1 MSSLIYI
8 VEKATDSQSHYLELG
23 DANSVTAKFG
33 SVYSLIDSQTGKY
46 PENVVLQQ
54 DEDHLLIVRD
64 GEVLLVIEEYFDEA
78 REASFDDSGII
89 LSDIALAGM
98 ESDVLVEEPI
108 WSAETATTITLN
120 AENSNQT
127 TDLANSTQPKIDM
140 SVPSSMRPQEGAPLQ
155 NGSTGSEAQEHNEDP
170 SSGSQSAAGEMGWG
184 WYAAALGLG
193 AVGMASGSSSG
204 GSSSSSGGGSA
215 STSSTTI
222 SSAAGIFF
230 STVQIDLY
238 DASGNLIS
246 SAEHDYSTGDYV
258 YTGTYSGPMLVEII
272 DINGTSTDYTDETTG
287 EAKSLGTSLR
297 AMTTTDGASDKAI
310 SVTPLTELA
319 TQLAGVTSDNRAV
332 TTDNV
337 AMNGKVATLFGL
349 DNILDKPAVVT
360 EDTSSADAA
369 ALKYGQALAILSGAD
384 SDAGNASAA
393 ETIATIA
400 SSLKEANSDAS
411 ADLKLTSEVAD
422 ILTKGLE
429 TFNDGPTGRDNAI
442 TSSFTFSSV
451 PVLVNADGDVIKVI
465 NAEVVASTIEVKI
478 KGLSAD
484 TVVTLTVGENTT
496 TYTVTSDDIESG
508 YAYVPITASWFQADG
523 DGNYD
528 VVVTVNSVES
538 STTIK
543 VDTIAP
549 DAPTFALHQDTG
561 DSDSDG
567 ITSDTTVDVTLA
579 DGVTNWQYSLDGGST
594 WITRTSG
601 SSFELKGSTTYNVGD
616 IQVKQ
621 IDKAGN
627 ESDVTSNTSA
637 IETLET
643 LAPDLSTEDTGTSNS
658 DGITNSST
666 VSVTFDDG
674 VDLAS
679 WQYSLDGG
687 STWKDGTG
695 TTFELAANKTYQA
708 DTIQVKQI
716 DTQGNEEIATLSS
729 KVVTDN
735 TVSAPV
741 TFLAEDSG
749 QSKTDGITSDTTYRV
764 KLANDVASWEYSVD
778 SGANWVA
785 GSGTSFELNENQ
797 TYAVGSI
804 QVRQTDVAGNVSE
817 IKSNTTAITTDLIA
831 PDAPSALLRNDTG
844 ASDEDGITNNTAVD
858 VALADDAVSWQYSL
872 DGGETWSASQAA
884 SVTSFAL
891 ADNTAY
897 QAGDLQIRQ
906 YDAAGNVSVVDSND
920 QIITLDSVV
929 SAPTLSFSL
938 TSNDLTSTTVTVTLA
953 DDVASWEYSLDGGET
968 WNEGSGERFSL
979 APLTAYDAN
988 AIQVRQTDIAGNI
1001 SDVVANESLETDV
1014 AIDPPSFELASDTG
1028 IAADDSITSSA
1039 TMNVTLLGGDEGAVS
1054 WNYSLDGGI
1063 TWSDDQDISTTTF
1076 DLADNTTYD
1085 VGQILVTQTDAEG
1098 NVSAFASNDNTVIV
1112 DSLVGA
1118 PEFSLNTD
1126 TGSSDTDG
1134 ITNDLTVN
1142 VDLAD
1147 DVATWQY
1154 SLDSG
1159 STWLDGSGT
1168 SFELAANVSYAA
1180 GAIQVKQIDLAGNE
1194 STATLNDS
1202 NIITD
1207 TIPLDA
1213 PTFSLNSDSGSSD
1226 TDNIT
1231 NDSVVNV
1238 VLSEDAATWQYST
1251 DAGITWQTGTG
1262 TSFDLAANTTYLAG
1276 DIQIQ
1281 QTDAAGNTSA
1291 SASNDATIEID
1302 TTAQTPTLS
1311 LNVDS
1316 GIDDSDGITN
1326 VMLVDFGSNG
1336 ESTIQSWEY
1345 SLDNGA
1351 NWTEGSGSSFILADN
1366 TSYAVGSI
1374 QVRQTDLAGNLS
1386 AVGSNSTTIVTDTI
1400 ALDAPSF
1407 ALHADTGESNSDFIT
1422 SDTTID
1428 VTLDAEAASWEYSLD
1443 SGATWTEG
1451 SGTSFEMGGLQTY
1464 EIGQIQVRQ
1473 IDIAGNI
1480 SAAASNEVPFVSD
1493 SLPAPTVQLAEDTGL
1508 SDSDNITNDLTV
1520 NVTLD
1525 VNAASWVY
1533 SLDSGS
1539 TWVDGE
1545 GSSFEL
1551 EADTTYAVGSIQV
1564 KQFDAD
1570 ENESAIFSNESNVI
1584 TDTQSQAPEDIVI
1597 TASNSVSTVISE
1609 GNEELFD
1616 VERYSVGNNGDFVV
1630 SWIKQDKDAGEV
1642 LLMSQFYNADG
1653 SEKSLPFVLPV
1664 DATEGY
1670 YNIEKIV
1677 PVGNSGAIV
1686 ITWVGDS
1693 KDDKFGDYENISN
1706 LFFQLFDA
1714 DGRPVGEIKQST
1726 ATKEWIDGSDIIA
1739 LKDSDQFM
1747 LSWTEDSSDGTT
1759 AYLQIFDSITGE
1771 EGILLTYDNS
1781 VVASVLPTG
1790 NNDEFL
1796 VLWNEVVSFEDSSA
1810 IVKVQ
1815 TYSSDG
1821 TPVGTTIVL
1830 NPEAGEYSDGMYLLG
1845 EGGAFIAL
1853 MINEQDM
1860 TMSLQLVN
1868 DDGSLGARVSLSE
1881 FSDRVDIEVGIAK
1894 LNSDND
1900 FAVTWIG
1907 VNEGDEPV
1915 IYTQSFIADGT
1926 AQNDPLALPFEF
1938 DADKDYDLFIESVS
1952 TQTDEGYFVTA
1963 DYFEEITNSEGTN
1976 NLEESTDGVNEGG
1989 KEGNIFVASGVYFVD
2004 GNSVTEIARNEEND
2018 NLAYFNIRVLNAAN
2032 DVLIFKDGQDK
2043 GTWETDSWVQI
2054 YNPDGTAKTE
2064 KIEFTGNINDVVWTQ
2079 LNGDGDFFISW
2090 VEYNNYYDDD
2100 SASWVNEVTH
2110 HLQMFN
2116 ADGESITPI
2125 EMEQGDDLPVSVA
2138 EAGVAYLVSLSDS
2151 ASIETLADILA
2162 LEEGSWSSVEV
2173 GADTDHVLSTEGLPA
2188 GQYVVYATDVAGNIT
2203 LNTTVVT
2210 ISAELLAE
2218 PDVELN
2224 EDTGTYDYDE
2234 ITNDTQVN
2242 VTLTDGA
2249 VRWEYSL
2256 DHGATW
2262 TDGVGTSFNLT
2273 DNTTFGYYDI
2283 QIRQYDADG
2292 NVSEIATNSDGYVVA
2307 DNTISDP
2314 QIEIIGNSVLVTLD
2328 DDYNEWYYSLVGGGE
2343 DENNWIQ
2350 GTGDSFSLEP
2360 NTTYNAGDIVVY
2372 VEDIASNEAEF
2383 VYQQQVVT
2391 GDAYEAPS
2399 FALFEDSGVSDSDGV
2414 TSEGSL
2420 NVQLSDDAVSYEYSL
2435 DAGATWQHG
2444 VGAYILLDEGETFP
2458 ASNFVGYQ
2466 YDAEDNETELL
2477 TSYSEEHLDED
2488 IDFAIGFLLSEGT
2501 VSWRYSKDGGETFTE
2516 VAWADADGHFI
2527 DLDYGEEYAIDDIQ
2541 VRQIRSTGEVSAIAT
2556 NDQVIITDE
2565 DSPYDAVYA
2574 NSDSPYDD
2582 TIDVS
2587 GFQKL
2592 DGGLGDTAVASM
2604 DYQKTIQ
2611 LGDTGTY
2618 VSMWYLNTESEE
2630 VNSQLVVQM
2639 LGANGE
2645 PTSDYMRIE
2654 HESITEYLDLMAAIP
2669 LADTGSFVV
2678 TWEQYDE
2685 ETDTSDYYYQIIDEN
2700 GAVGG
2705 LQSLENYLGYYGQFT
2720 DSFIIPVGN
2729 DGNFVVTDNY
2739 YDESQSL
2746 RMLTATLMNADGE
2759 IIAEIT
2765 TSGDPDDP
2773 EDDSQ
2778 VHIRAVGEDGNFVVV
2793 SKYAAQLYSS
2803 LGVAIGD
2810 AMPLNSAVSGAHFEA
2825 LEVIGDTGSYIITS
2839 FKYTYEGEDRY
2850 PVISAQIFNAQG
2862 EYQGDSIVLG
2872 EGELNTKIHHTRS
2885 DIGLIGDDK
2894 MVVSWTTRDSDG
2906 GAGARITYFQTIN
2919 ADGTLSGEAI
2929 TPFASIGESEEISV
2943 RIANIFPVGEQGNY
2957 VLLGRVDYVDSG
2969 DREYYAKFVN
2979 GNGEVTDLEDA
2990 DLLADNNPRF
3000 TVESVGDEGAFVVA
3014 WNQTNLSGYG
3024 VSVQLYNVD
3033 GEPIGDTVLLEA
3045 DPYGSYDRT
3054 PSIIELSGGE
3064 YIVTWIGDTYE
3075 DSEAVTDVYSQKFNA
3090 DGTLA
3095 NQSIV
3100 YSDGDI
3106 PVESNEDGFAYLV
3119 NSSLFASDF
3128 LSDVDQWYD
3137 GLFDTILNADTSYWN
3152 STEVTAG
3159 VETSVSTDGLE
3170 GGTYYMI
3177 VTDLAG
3183 NVSVNNVGIVVAET
3197 VVFDL
3202 TTGDST
3208 DVDDQSFSANITYD
3222 IYINVGDGSSLTLN
3236 DGEQWTFANNLGDD
3250 DRITLVS
3257 DTTITSFSADTF
3269 DSITW
3274 STDSDDVVLN
3284 SEGEFSIAAESVD
3297 LWENTWASNPDAGL
3311 ILSQVIATETPEV

>member
-64 GEVLLVIEEYFDEA
+64 GEILLVIEEYFDEA

-170 SSGSQSAAGEMGWG
+170 SSGSQGAAGEMGWG

-258 YTGTYSGPMLVEII
+258 YTGSYSGPMLVEII

-400 SSLKEANSDAS
+400 SSLKEANSDTS

-451 PVLVNADGDVIKVI
+451 PVLVNTDGDVIKAI

-496 TYTVTSDDIESG
+496 TYTVKSDDIESG

-528 VVVTVNSVES
+528 VVVTVNNVES

-549 DAPTFALHQDTG
+549 EAPTFALHQDTG
-561 DSDSDG
+561 DSDNDG

-601 SSFELKGSTTYNVGD
+601 SSFELKGTTTYNVGD

-643 LAPDLSTEDTGTSNS
+643 LAPDLSIEDTGTSNS

-749 QSKTDGITSDTTYRV
+749 QNKTDGITSDTTYRV
-764 KLANDVASWEYSVD
+764 KLANDMASWEYSVD
-778 SGANWVA
+778 SGANWVT

-804 QVRQTDVAGNVSE
+804 QVRQTDVAGNVSG

-831 PDAPSALLRNDTG
+831 PDAPSASLRNDTG
-844 ASDEDGITNNTAVD
+844 ASDEDGITNNTTVD

-988 AIQVRQTDIAGNI
+988 AIQVRQTDIAGNV
-1001 SDVVANESLETDV
+1001 SDIVANESLETDV

-1213 PTFSLNSDSGSSD
+1213 PTFSLNSDTGSSD

-1276 DIQIQ
+1276 DIQVQ
-1281 QTDAAGNTSA
+1281 QIDVAGNTSA

-1326 VMLVDFGSNG
+1326 VMQVDFGSNG

-1386 AVGSNSTTIVTDTI
+1386 AVGSNSTAIVTDTI
-1400 ALDAPSF
+1400 PLAAPSF
-1407 ALHADTGESNSDFIT
+1407 TLHEDTGDSDSDFIT

-1451 SGTSFEMGGLQTY
+1451 SGTSFEMGALQTY

-1473 IDIAGNI
+1473 LDIAGNI

-1525 VNAASWVY
+1525 LNAASWVY
-1533 SLDSGS
+1533 SLDSGA

-1570 ENESAIFSNESNVI
+1570 ENESAIYSNESEIVADN
-1584 TDTQSQAPEDIVI
+1584 SSMQAMEVG
-1597 TASNSVSTVISE
+1597 TASVIQIEVDDGSYIGDRQTISLENGKFVTVWIQFAETSM
-1609 GNEELFD
+1609 
-1616 VERYSVGNNGDFVV
+1616 VGV
-1630 SWIKQDKDAGEV
+1630 QY
-1642 LLMSQFYNADG
+1642 YNADG
-1653 SEKSLPFVLPV
+1653 SESGLPYFIP
-1664 DATEGY
+1664 TGQSYQEY
-1670 YNIEKIV
+1670 YLQDVFSVSSDSGLIV
-1677 PVGNSGAIV
+1677 AWTGETYDKNTSEQSGL
-1686 ITWVGDS
+1686 
-1693 KDDKFGDYENISN
+1693 Y
-1706 LFFQLFDA
+1706 FQLFNA
-1714 DGRPVGEIKQST
+1714 DGAPVGEVHE
-1726 ATKEWIDGSDIIA
+1726 ATDDPDWSG
-1739 LKDSDQFM
+1739 DSWPYPLGDTGNYI
-1747 LSWTEDSSDGTT
+1747 LTWTENVGTGQEAYAQRYDSNGNPIGSV
-1759 AYLQIFDSITGE
+1759 ITIE
-1771 EGILLTYDNS
+1771 NS
-1781 VVASVLPTG
+1781 VVPTVLTVG
-1790 NNDEFL
+1790 GSGAFIL
-1796 VLWNEVVSFEDSSA
+1796 VWNEVLDLDNSLAVVKAQSYGADGLPNGNVITLTQTSDEMPGEYLERAKEIGWGDNAALAAILVDETNSTLNLQVVNVDTNVSTRIELGEFTDSDNLATRINFINEDHDFAVSWTGADENGDLAVFTQTFSQDGAALSEAKMLPITLDPDSDYKMKLYVDWLEADESYLVTTRAQTRDENGNKIQIFELVHVQGDTITSIISAEDNVVGVDVVTLNTNGDFAISGVTFESSDTA
-1810 IVKVQ
+1810 HHNDNYSWFQLFNLDGSAKTEQIIVSNN
-1815 TYSSDG
+1815 TYSPLRF
-1821 TPVGTTIVL
+1821 TV
-1830 NPEAGEYSDGMYLLG
+1830 
-1845 EGGAFIAL
+1845 
-1853 MINEQDM
+1853 
-1860 TMSLQLVN
+1860 VN
-1868 DDGSLGARVSLSE
+1868 DDGDFVITSSSSNGATNIHMYYADGSPVLE
-1881 FSDRVDIEVGIAK
+1881 TVYKAGDDV
-1894 LNSDND
+1894 
-1900 FAVTWIG
+1900 AVTAS
-1907 VNEGDEPV
+1907 E
-1915 IYTQSFIADGT
+1915 DG
-1926 AQNDPLALPFEF
+1926 
-1938 DADKDYDLFIESVS
+1938 I
-1952 TQTDEGYFVTA
+1952 
-1963 DYFEEITNSEGTN
+1963 
-1976 NLEESTDGVNEGG
+1976 
-1989 KEGNIFVASGVYFVD
+1989 
-2004 GNSVTEIARNEEND
+2004 
-2018 NLAYFNIRVLNAAN
+2018 
-2032 DVLIFKDGQDK
+2032 
-2043 GTWETDSWVQI
+2043 
-2054 YNPDGTAKTE
+2054 
-2064 KIEFTGNINDVVWTQ
+2064 
-2079 LNGDGDFFISW
+2079 
-2090 VEYNNYYDDD
+2090 
-2100 SASWVNEVTH
+2100 
-2110 HLQMFN
+2110 
-2116 ADGESITPI
+2116 
-2125 EMEQGDDLPVSVA
+2125 
-2138 EAGVAYLVSLSDS
+2138 AYLVS
-2151 ASIETLADILA
+2151 AEFSIETLDDILA
-2162 LEEGSWSSVEV
+2162 LDDGSWRSVTVYADSASSF
-2173 GADTDHVLSTEGLPA
+2173 ATEGLA
-2188 GQYVVYATDVAGNIT
+2188 NGEYFVYVTDVAGNIAQST
-2203 LNTTVVT
+2203 SIIEIQT
-2210 ISAELLAE
+2210 LLAE
-2218 PDVELN
+2218 PDVVLN
-2224 EDTGTYDYDE
+2224 NDTGKDDDDGVTS
-2234 ITNDTQVN
+2234 DTQVN
-2242 VTLTDGA
+2242 VTLTGGA

-2256 DHGATW
+2256 DHGVTW
-2262 TDGVGTSFNLT
+2262 LEGQGTSFNLT
-2273 DNTTFGYYDI
+2273 DNTEFKYNDL
-2283 QIRQYDADG
+2283 QIRQYDENG
-2292 NVSEIATNSDGYVVA
+2292 NVSEIAANSDGYIVTDSFVSA
-2307 DNTISDP
+2307 P
-2314 QIEIIGNSVLVTLD
+2314 QIEIVGTTAFVTLD
-2328 DDYNEWYYSLVGGGE
+2328 DDLGYWDYSLDGGE
-2343 DENNWIQ
+2343 TWTE
-2350 GTGDSFSLEP
+2350 GVGDSFSLEP
-2360 NTTYNAGDIVVY
+2360 NMTYQVGDIVVY
-2372 VEDIASNEAEF
+2372 QEDLAGNEAEF
-2383 VYQQQVVT
+2383 TYNQIVET
-2391 GDAYEAPS
+2391 PDAYEAPS
-2399 FALFEDSGVSDSDGV
+2399 FELFDDTGLSDSDGV
-2414 TSEGSL
+2414 TYESSL
-2420 NVQLSDDAVSYEYSL
+2420 NVFLSDDAVAYEYSL
-2435 DAGATWQHG
+2435 DGGETWQHG
-2444 VGAYILLDEGETFP
+2444 SGAYILLADGESFP
-2458 ASNFVGYQ
+2458 ASDFVGYE
-2466 YDAEDNETELL
+2466 YDADGNE
-2477 TSYSEEHLDED
+2477 SEMMLDYPEDED
-2488 IDFAIGFLLSEGT
+2488 VDFAIGFDVAEGT
-2501 VSWRYSKDGGETFTE
+2501 VSWRYSKDGGDTFTE
-2516 VAWADADGHFI
+2516 VQWNEVDGYFINLDSKDEYDAG
-2527 DLDYGEEYAIDDIQ
+2527 DIL
-2541 VRQIRSTGEVSAIAT
+2541 VRQINSSGEVSLAAT
-2556 NDQVIITDE
+2556 NEQAIIIDDNWPYDLIVAPSTSKLEGVEQSNVSYFQESYETVLLGNTGQSAVVWIESIYAESGTDYRMIAQRLDTTGDSVGDAQVIL
-2565 DSPYDAVYA
+2565 
-2574 NSDSPYDD
+2574 
-2582 TIDVS
+2582 S
-2587 GFQKL
+2587 G
-2592 DGGLGDTAVASM
+2592 
-2604 DYQKTIQ
+2604 
-2611 LGDTGTY
+2611 
-2618 VSMWYLNTESEE
+2618 N
-2630 VNSQLVVQM
+2630 
-2639 LGANGE
+2639 ANGS
-2645 PTSDYMRIE
+2645 PNIE
-2654 HESITEYLDLMAAIP
+2654 DVLSLGNS
-2669 LADTGSFVV
+2669 GSFIVFLRG
-2678 TWEQYDE
+2678 QDE
-2685 ETDTSDYYYQIIDEN
+2685 SFNSVGYYQIVDEN
-2700 GAVGG
+2700 GAVGDI
-2705 LQSLENYLGYYGQFT
+2705 QSLAGDYFNASISAIG
-2720 DSFIIPVGN
+2720 DN
-2729 DGNFVVTDNY
+2729 GNFVVITAGYANEAYFTNAQLMDVNGELITQLENREEFNSLNVKSLGTDGSFVL
-2739 YDESQSL
+2739 YDDNSVSL
-2746 RMLTATLMNADGE
+2746 YSSEGTLINSTTVTPDSYSMSRIVEDVVELDTNGSYLVLTQGNTTTDTSSYSYISVYAFNADGSSQGSTIDVAQSAIQSSFSNVNIGLLGNGGYVVTWSENNQNNSESVTYLQAFNSDGSTNGAQINPLLTSE
-2759 IIAEIT
+2759 I
-2765 TSGDPDDP
+2765 GR
-2773 EDDSQ
+2773 
-2778 VHIRAVGEDGNFVVV
+2778 VYG
-2793 SKYAAQLYSS
+2793 SS
-2803 LGVAIGD
+2803 LQLTGLGSD
-2810 AMPLNSAVSGAHFEA
+2810 
-2825 LEVIGDTGSYIITS
+2825 GSYLLSGQYNVYNSETN
-2839 FKYTYEGEDRY
+2839 YYENEIYFVDY
-2850 PVISAQIFNAQG
+2850 IS
-2862 EYQGDSIVLG
+2862 
-2872 EGELNTKIHHTRS
+2872 
-2885 DIGLIGDDK
+2885 
-2894 MVVSWTTRDSDG
+2894 
-2906 GAGARITYFQTIN
+2906 
-2919 ADGTLSGEAI
+2919 ADGTVSRVR
-2929 TPFASIGESEEISV
+2929 ESESY
-2943 RIANIFPVGEQGNY
+2943 NQ
-2957 VLLGRVDYVDSG
+2957 
-2969 DREYYAKFVN
+2969 YALS
-2979 GNGEVTDLEDA
+2979 T
-2990 DLLADNNPRF
+2990 
-3000 TVESVGDEGAFVVA
+3000 VGDDGAFVIA
-3014 WNQTNLSGYG
+3014 WNRTDLVGYG
-3024 VSVQLYNVD
+3024 VSVQLYNAD
-3033 GEPIGDTVLLEA
+3033 GTANGETLLLEVNE
-3045 DPYGSYDRT
+3045 YSFDRS
-3054 PSIIELSGGE
+3054 PSIIDLGNGE
-3064 YIVTWIGDTYE
+3064 FAVSWMGDTYNQNGT
-3075 DSEAVTDVYSQKFNA
+3075 STNVYIQKFNA
-3090 DGTLA
+3090 DGT
-3095 NQSIV
+3095 IV
-3100 YSDGDI
+3100 DNTIVDTNGEVS
-3106 PVESNEDGFAYLV
+3106 VTSNEDGVAYLV
-3119 NSSLFASDF
+3119 NSSLFADDF
-3128 LSDVDQWYD
+3128 LSDDWQWND
-3137 GLFDTILNADTSYWN
+3137 GLFETTLNADDANWN
-3152 STEVTAG
+3152 SVEVTAG
-3159 VETSVSTDGLE
+3159 EEAKVSADGLE
-3170 GGTYYMI
+3170 PGTYYVL

-3183 NVSVNNVGIVVAET
+3183 NVNVSDVGIT
-3197 VVFDL
+3197 VNEAPKEIVFDL
-3202 TTGDST
+3202 TTGEST
-3208 DVDDQSFSANITYD
+3208 DLDGQVFSADETYD
-3222 IYINVGDGSSLTLN
+3222 IYINVGDGSNLMLN
-3236 DGEQWTFANNLGDD
+3236 MGEQWSGAENLGDD
-3250 DRITLVS
+3250 DTIILVS
-3257 DTTITSFSADTF
+3257 DAIVASFSASTD
-3269 DSITW
+3269 ITW
-3274 STDSDDVVLN
+3274 ELADSDAVLTA
-3284 SEGEFSIAAESVD
+3284 EGEFTIAETVD
-3297 LWENTWASNPDAGL
+3297 LWQGAWASNPDAGL
-3311 ILSQVIATETPEV
+3311 PMYQVIATETPEV

>member
-1 MSSLIYI
+1 MMSSLIYI
-8 VEKATDSQSHYLELG
+8 VEKTTNSQSHCLELG
-23 DANSVTAKFG
+23 NANSVTAKFG

-78 REASFDDSGII
+78 REVSFDDTGII

-108 WSAETATTITLN
+108 WSAETGTTITLN
-120 AENSNQT
+120 NETSNQT
-127 TDLANSTQPKIDM
+127 TDLANDTQPKIDM
-140 SVPSSMRPQEGAPLQ
+140 SIPSEMRPQEGVPVQ
-155 NGSTGSEAQEHNEDP
+155 NSSMGVLAQEHNEDP
-170 SSGSQSAAGEMGWG
+170 SSGSQVAAGEMGWG

-193 AVGMASGSSSG
+193 ALGMAGSSSSG
-204 GSSSSSGGGSA
+204 GSSSSSGGGST

-238 DASGNLIS
+238 DTSGNLIS
-246 SAEHDYSTGDYV
+246 SAQHDYSTGDYV
-258 YTGTYSGPMLVEII
+258 YTGSYSGPMLVEIS
-272 DINGTSTDYTDETTG
+272 DINGTDTDYTDETTG

-393 ETIATIA
+393 QTIATIA
-400 SSLKEANSDAS
+400 SSLKEANSDTDAP
-411 ADLKLTSEVAD
+411 LKLTSEVAD

-429 TFNDGPTGRDNAI
+429 AFNDGPTGRDNTI

-465 NAEVVASTIEVKI
+465 NADVAASTIEVKI

-496 TYTVTSDDIESG
+496 TYTVTSGDIESG

-528 VVVTVNSVES
+528 VVVTVNNVES

-543 VDTIAP
+543 VDTTAP
-549 DAPTFALHQDTG
+549 DAPSFELHQDTG
-561 DSDSDG
+561 DSDVDG

-579 DGVTNWQYSLDGGST
+579 EGVTNWQYSLDGGST
-594 WITRTSG
+594 WIIRTSG
-601 SSFELKGSTTYNVGD
+601 SSFELKGSTTYDAGD

-643 LAPDLSTEDTGTSNS
+643 LAPDLSLEDTGTSNS

-666 VSVTFDDG
+666 VSVTFDVG

-716 DTQGNEEIATLSS
+716 DTQGNEEIASLSS

-749 QSKTDGITSDTTYRV
+749 QNKTDGITSDTTYRV
-764 KLANDVASWEYSVD
+764 KLANDVTSWEYSVD
-778 SGANWVA
+778 SGANWVT

-804 QVRQTDVAGNVSE
+804 QVRQTDVAGNVSA

-831 PDAPSALLRNDTG
+831 PDAPSASLRNDTG
-844 ASDEDGITNNTAVD
+844 ASDEDGITNNTTVD

-872 DGGETWSASQAA
+872 NGGETWSASQAA

-929 SAPTLSFSL
+929 SAPTLSFLL
-938 TSNDLTSTTVTVTLA
+938 TSNELTSTTVAVTLA

-968 WNEGSGERFSL
+968 WNAGQGERFSL
-979 APLTAYDAN
+979 EPLTAYGAN
-988 AIQVRQTDIAGNI
+988 AIQVRQTDIAGNV
-1001 SDVVANESLETDV
+1001 SDVIANESLETDV

-1039 TMNVTLLGGDEGAVS
+1039 TMNVTLLEGAEGAVS

-1063 TWSDDQDISTTTF
+1063 TWSDDQDISTTNF

-1098 NVSAFASNDNTVIV
+1098 NVSAYASNNNTVIV

-1159 STWLDGSGT
+1159 STWLDGNGT

-1202 NIITD
+1202 NITTD
-1207 TIPLDA
+1207 TISLDA

-1238 VLSEDAATWQYST
+1238 VLSEDAVAWQYST
-1251 DAGITWQTGTG
+1251 DAGLSWDVGTG
-1262 TSFDLAANTTYLAG
+1262 TSFELAANTSYSIG
-1276 DIQIQ
+1276 DIQVQ
-1281 QTDAAGNTSA
+1281 QIDAAGNA
-1291 SASNDATIEID
+1291 SVSGTNEAAIEID
-1302 TTAQTPTLS
+1302 TTAITPTLS
-1311 LNVDS
+1311 LNTDS
-1316 GIDDSDGITN
+1316 GIDGSDGITN
-1326 VMLVDFGSNG
+1326 EVVVNFGSNG
-1336 ESTIQSWEY
+1336 ESNTQSWEY
-1345 SLDNGA
+1345 SLDSGST
-1351 NWTEGSGSSFILADN
+1351 WLEGSGSSFELN
-1366 TSYAVGSI
+1366 ENQVYEEGSI

-1386 AVGSNSTTIVTDTI
+1386 AVGSNSTTIVTDTMP
-1400 ALDAPSF
+1400 LDAPSF

-1443 SGATWTEG
+1443 SGAIWTEG

-1480 SAAASNEVPFVSD
+1480 SAAASNEVQFVSD

-1520 NVTLD
+1520 NVSLD
-1525 VNAASWVY
+1525 VNAASWAY
-1533 SLDSGS
+1533 SLDGGTS
-1539 TWVDGE
+1539 WIDGE
-1545 GSSFEL
+1545 GGSFEL
-1551 EADTTYAVGSIQV
+1551 EGDTMYAVGSIQV

-1570 ENESAIFSNESNVI
+1570 ENESAIFSSDSEIV
-1584 TDTQSQAPEDIVI
+1584 TDVHLQPALEVT
-1597 TASNSVSTVISE
+1597 
-1609 GNEELFD
+1609 GN
-1616 VERYSVGNNGDFVV
+1616 
-1630 SWIKQDKDAGEV
+1630 
-1642 LLMSQFYNADG
+1642 
-1653 SEKSLPFVLPV
+1653 
-1664 DATEGY
+1664 T
-1670 YNIEKIV
+1670 
-1677 PVGNSGAIV
+1677 
-1686 ITWVGDS
+1686 
-1693 KDDKFGDYENISN
+1693 
-1706 LFFQLFDA
+1706 LFFT
-1714 DGRPVGEIKQST
+1714 V
-1726 ATKEWIDGSDIIA
+1726 
-1739 LKDSDQFM
+1739 
-1747 LSWTEDSSDGTT
+1747 
-1759 AYLQIFDSITGE
+1759 E
-1771 EGILLTYDNS
+1771 E
-1781 VVASVLPTG
+1781 
-1790 NNDEFL
+1790 
-1796 VLWNEVVSFEDSSA
+1796 
-1810 IVKVQ
+1810 
-1815 TYSSDG
+1815 
-1821 TPVGTTIVL
+1821 
-1830 NPEAGEYSDGMYLLG
+1830 
-1845 EGGAFIAL
+1845 
-1853 MINEQDM
+1853 
-1860 TMSLQLVN
+1860 
-1868 DDGSLGARVSLSE
+1868 
-1881 FSDRVDIEVGIAK
+1881 
-1894 LNSDND
+1894 
-1900 FAVTWIG
+1900 
-1907 VNEGDEPV
+1907 
-1915 IYTQSFIADGT
+1915 
-1926 AQNDPLALPFEF
+1926 
-1938 DADKDYDLFIESVS
+1938 
-1952 TQTDEGYFVTA
+1952 
-1963 DYFEEITNSEGTN
+1963 
-1976 NLEESTDGVNEGG
+1976 
-1989 KEGNIFVASGVYFVD
+1989 
-2004 GNSVTEIARNEEND
+2004 
-2018 NLAYFNIRVLNAAN
+2018 
-2032 DVLIFKDGQDK
+2032 
-2043 GTWETDSWVQI
+2043 
-2054 YNPDGTAKTE
+2054 
-2064 KIEFTGNINDVVWTQ
+2064 DVV
-2079 LNGDGDFFISW
+2079 
-2090 VEYNNYYDDD
+2090 
-2100 SASWVNEVTH
+2100 H
-2110 HLQMFN
+2110 
-2116 ADGESITPI
+2116 
-2125 EMEQGDDLPVSVA
+2125 
-2138 EAGVAYLVSLSDS
+2138 
-2151 ASIETLADILA
+2151 
-2162 LEEGSWSSVEV
+2162 
-2173 GADTDHVLSTEGLPA
+2173 
-2188 GQYVVYATDVAGNIT
+2188 
-2203 LNTTVVT
+2203 
-2210 ISAELLAE
+2210 
-2218 PDVELN
+2218 
-2224 EDTGTYDYDE
+2224 
-2234 ITNDTQVN
+2234 
-2242 VTLTDGA
+2242 
-2249 VRWEYSL
+2249 WEYSL
-2256 DHGATW
+2256 DGGASW
-2262 TDGVGTSFNLT
+2262 
-2273 DNTTFGYYDI
+2273 
-2283 QIRQYDADG
+2283 AE
-2292 NVSEIATNSDGYVVA
+2292 SEVESIV
-2307 DNTISDP
+2307 
-2314 QIEIIGNSVLVTLD
+2314 
-2328 DDYNEWYYSLVGGGE
+2328 
-2343 DENNWIQ
+2343 
-2350 GTGDSFSLEP
+2350 LEP
-2360 NTTYNAGDIVVY
+2360 NTTYPADSIIVRQEDLAGNK
-2372 VEDIASNEAEF
+2372 VELAYD
-2383 VYQQQVVT
+2383 QQVVT

-2399 FALFEDSGVSDSDGV
+2399 FELFDDTGFSDSDGV
-2414 TSEGSL
+2414 TNESSL
-2420 NVQLSDDAVSYEYSL
+2420 NVFLSDDSVAYEYSL
-2435 DAGATWQHG
+2435 DSGETWLHG
-2444 VGAYILLDEGETFP
+2444 TGAYILLDEGETLP
-2458 ASNFVGYQ
+2458 ASDFVCYE
-2466 YDAEDNETELL
+2466 YDADGNE
-2477 TSYSEEHLDED
+2477 SEMFLDYREGEV
-2488 IDFAIGFLLSEGT
+2488 IEFAIPFLLAEGT
-2501 VSWRYSKDGGETFTE
+2501 VSWRYSIDGGETFT
-2516 VAWADADGHFI
+2516 DAVWGDLDGHFI
-2527 DLDYGEEYAIDDIQ
+2527 DLEYGEEYAVGDIQ
-2541 VRQIRSTGEVSAIAT
+2541 VRQTNANGEVSPIAT

-2565 DSPYDAVYA
+2565 DSPYDVVYA
-2574 NSDSPYDD
+2574 NSGSPYDD
-2582 TIDVS
+2582 IIEDS
-2587 GFQKL
+2587 GFDKL
-2592 DGGLGDTAVASM
+2592 DGGLGDTTVASL

-2618 VSMWYLNTESEE
+2618 VSMWYLNVDSEE
-2630 VNSQLVVQM
+2630 FNSQLVVQM

-2654 HESITEYLDLMAAIP
+2654 HESITEYLNLMDAIP

-2729 DGNFVVTDNY
+2729 NGNFVVTDNY

-2793 SKYAAQLYSS
+2793 SKYEAQLYSS
-2803 LGVAIGD
+2803 SGVAIGD
-2810 AMPLNSAVSGAHFEA
+2810 SMPLNSAVSGAYFEA

-2969 DREYYAKFVN
+2969 DREYYAKFVS

-3024 VSVQLYNVD
+3024 VSVQLYNAD

-3075 DSEAVTDVYSQKFNA
+3075 GSEAVTDVYSQKFNA

-3137 GLFDTILNADTSYWN
+3137 GLFDTILNADMSYWN

-3202 TTGDST
+3202 ITGDST

-3222 IYINVGDGSSLTLN
+3222 IYINVGNGSSLTLN

-3269 DSITW
+3269 DNITW
-3274 STDSDDVVLN
+3274 STDFDDVVLN

>member
-1 MSSLIYI
+1 MMSSLIYI
-8 VEKATDSQSHYLELG
+8 VEKTTNSQSHCLELG
-23 DANSVTAKFG
+23 NANSVTAKFG

-78 REASFDDSGII
+78 REASFDDTGII

-108 WSAETATTITLN
+108 WSAETGTTITLN
-120 AENSNQT
+120 DETSNQT
-127 TDLANSTQPKIDM
+127 TDLANDTQPKIDM
-140 SVPSSMRPQEGAPLQ
+140 SIPSDMRPQEGVPVQ
-155 NGSTGSEAQEHNEDP
+155 NGSVGVLAQEHNEDP
-170 SSGSQSAAGEMGWG
+170 SSGSQGAAGEMGWG

-193 AVGMASGSSSG
+193 ALGMAGSSSSG
-204 GSSSSSGGGSA
+204 GSSSGGGSA

-246 SAEHDYSTGDYV
+246 SAQHDYSTGDYV
-258 YTGTYSGPMLVEII
+258 YTGSYSGPMLVEIS
-272 DINGTSTDYTDETTG
+272 DINGTDTDYTDETTG

-400 SSLKEANSDAS
+400 SSLKEANSDTS

-442 TSSFTFSSV
+442 TSSFNFSSV

-465 NAEVVASTIEVKI
+465 NAEVIVSTIEVKI

-496 TYTVTSDDIESG
+496 TYTVKSDDIESG

-528 VVVTVNSVES
+528 VVVTVNNVES

-549 DAPTFALHQDTG
+549 DAPTFELHQDTG
-561 DSDSDG
+561 DSDVDG

-579 DGVTNWQYSLDGGST
+579 DAVTNWQYSLDGGST

-627 ESDVTSNTSA
+627 ESNVTSNTSA

-643 LAPDLSTEDTGTSNS
+643 LAPDLSIEDTGTSNS

-749 QSKTDGITSDTTYRV
+749 QNKTDGITSDTTYRV
-764 KLANDVASWEYSVD
+764 KLVNDVASWEYSVD
-778 SGANWVA
+778 SGANWVT
-785 GSGTSFELNENQ
+785 GSGTNFELNENQ

-831 PDAPSALLRNDTG
+831 PDAPSASLRNDTG
-844 ASDEDGITNNTAVD
+844 ASDEDGITNNTTVD

-988 AIQVRQTDIAGNI
+988 AIQVRQTDIAGNV

-1039 TMNVTLLGGDEGAVS
+1039 TMNVTLLEGAEGAVS

-1063 TWSDDQDISTTTF
+1063 TWSDDQDISTTNF

-1098 NVSAFASNDNTVIV
+1098 NVSAYASNDNTVIV

-1159 STWLDGSGT
+1159 STWLDGEGA
-1168 SFELAANVSYAA
+1168 SFELAANTTYVA
-1180 GAIQVKQIDLAGNE
+1180 GSIQVKQTDLAGNV
-1194 STATLNDS
+1194 SATYQNS
-1202 NIITD
+1202 SEIITD
-1207 TIPLDA
+1207 TLPLDA
-1213 PTFSLNSDSGSSD
+1213 PSFSLNSDSGAIN

-1238 VLSEDAATWQYST
+1238 VLSEDAVAWQYST

-1262 TSFDLAANTTYLAG
+1262 TSFELAANTSYSIG
-1276 DIQIQ
+1276 DIQVQ
-1281 QTDAAGNTSA
+1281 QIDAAGNA
-1291 SASNDATIEID
+1291 SVSGTNEAAIEID
-1302 TTAQTPTLS
+1302 TTAITPTLS
-1311 LNVDS
+1311 LNTDS
-1316 GIDDSDGITN
+1316 GIDGSDGITN
-1326 VMLVDFGSNG
+1326 EVVVNFGSNG
-1336 ESTIQSWEY
+1336 ESNTQSWEY
-1345 SLDNGA
+1345 SLDSGST
-1351 NWTEGSGSSFILADN
+1351 WLEGSGSSFELN
-1366 TSYAVGSI
+1366 ENQVYEEGSI

-1386 AVGSNSTTIVTDTI
+1386 AVGSNSTTIVTDTMP
-1400 ALDAPSF
+1400 LDAPSF
-1407 ALHADTGESNSDFIT
+1407 VLHADTGDSDNDFIT

-1480 SAAASNEVPFVSD
+1480 SAAASNEVQFVSD

-1533 SLDSGS
+1533 SLDSGA
-1539 TWVDGE
+1539 TWVDGA

-1570 ENESAIFSNESNVI
+1570 ENESAIFSSDSEIV
-1584 TDTQSQAPEDIVI
+1584 TDVHLQPALEVT
-1597 TASNSVSTVISE
+1597 
-1609 GNEELFD
+1609 GN
-1616 VERYSVGNNGDFVV
+1616 
-1630 SWIKQDKDAGEV
+1630 
-1642 LLMSQFYNADG
+1642 
-1653 SEKSLPFVLPV
+1653 
-1664 DATEGY
+1664 T
-1670 YNIEKIV
+1670 
-1677 PVGNSGAIV
+1677 
-1686 ITWVGDS
+1686 
-1693 KDDKFGDYENISN
+1693 
-1706 LFFQLFDA
+1706 LFFT
-1714 DGRPVGEIKQST
+1714 V
-1726 ATKEWIDGSDIIA
+1726 
-1739 LKDSDQFM
+1739 
-1747 LSWTEDSSDGTT
+1747 
-1759 AYLQIFDSITGE
+1759 E
-1771 EGILLTYDNS
+1771 E
-1781 VVASVLPTG
+1781 
-1790 NNDEFL
+1790 
-1796 VLWNEVVSFEDSSA
+1796 
-1810 IVKVQ
+1810 
-1815 TYSSDG
+1815 
-1821 TPVGTTIVL
+1821 
-1830 NPEAGEYSDGMYLLG
+1830 
-1845 EGGAFIAL
+1845 
-1853 MINEQDM
+1853 
-1860 TMSLQLVN
+1860 
-1868 DDGSLGARVSLSE
+1868 
-1881 FSDRVDIEVGIAK
+1881 
-1894 LNSDND
+1894 
-1900 FAVTWIG
+1900 
-1907 VNEGDEPV
+1907 
-1915 IYTQSFIADGT
+1915 
-1926 AQNDPLALPFEF
+1926 
-1938 DADKDYDLFIESVS
+1938 
-1952 TQTDEGYFVTA
+1952 
-1963 DYFEEITNSEGTN
+1963 
-1976 NLEESTDGVNEGG
+1976 
-1989 KEGNIFVASGVYFVD
+1989 
-2004 GNSVTEIARNEEND
+2004 
-2018 NLAYFNIRVLNAAN
+2018 
-2032 DVLIFKDGQDK
+2032 
-2043 GTWETDSWVQI
+2043 
-2054 YNPDGTAKTE
+2054 
-2064 KIEFTGNINDVVWTQ
+2064 DVV
-2079 LNGDGDFFISW
+2079 
-2090 VEYNNYYDDD
+2090 
-2100 SASWVNEVTH
+2100 H
-2110 HLQMFN
+2110 
-2116 ADGESITPI
+2116 
-2125 EMEQGDDLPVSVA
+2125 
-2138 EAGVAYLVSLSDS
+2138 
-2151 ASIETLADILA
+2151 
-2162 LEEGSWSSVEV
+2162 
-2173 GADTDHVLSTEGLPA
+2173 
-2188 GQYVVYATDVAGNIT
+2188 
-2203 LNTTVVT
+2203 
-2210 ISAELLAE
+2210 
-2218 PDVELN
+2218 
-2224 EDTGTYDYDE
+2224 
-2234 ITNDTQVN
+2234 
-2242 VTLTDGA
+2242 
-2249 VRWEYSL
+2249 WEYSL
-2256 DHGATW
+2256 DGGASW
-2262 TDGVGTSFNLT
+2262 
-2273 DNTTFGYYDI
+2273 
-2283 QIRQYDADG
+2283 AE
-2292 NVSEIATNSDGYVVA
+2292 SEVESIV
-2307 DNTISDP
+2307 
-2314 QIEIIGNSVLVTLD
+2314 
-2328 DDYNEWYYSLVGGGE
+2328 
-2343 DENNWIQ
+2343 
-2350 GTGDSFSLEP
+2350 LEP
-2360 NTTYNAGDIVVY
+2360 NTTYPADSIVVRQEDLAGNK
-2372 VEDIASNEAEF
+2372 VELAYD
-2383 VYQQQVVT
+2383 QQVVT

-2399 FALFEDSGVSDSDGV
+2399 FELFEDTGLSDSDGV
-2414 TSEGSL
+2414 TNENSL
-2420 NVQLSDDAVSYEYSL
+2420 NVFLSDDSVAYEYSL
-2435 DAGATWQHG
+2435 DSGETWLHG
-2444 VGAYILLDEGETFP
+2444 TGAYILLNEGETFP
-2458 ASNFVGYQ
+2458 ASVFVCYE
-2466 YDAEDNETELL
+2466 YDAAGNESEMLLDYREDE
-2477 TSYSEEHLDED
+2477 Y
-2488 IDFAIGFLLSEGT
+2488 IDFAIPFLLSEGT
-2501 VSWRYSKDGGETFTE
+2501 VSWRYSMDGGETFT
-2516 VAWADADGHFI
+2516 DAVWDDLDGHFI
-2527 DLDYGEEYAIDDIQ
+2527 DLEYGEEYAVGDIQ

-2565 DSPYDAVYA
+2565 DSPYDVVYA
-2574 NSDSPYDD
+2574 NSGSPYDD
-2582 TIDVS
+2582 IIEDS
-2587 GFQKL
+2587 GFDKL
-2592 DGGLGDTAVASM
+2592 DGGLGDTTVASL

-2618 VSMWYLNTESEE
+2618 VSMWYLNVDSEE
-2630 VNSQLVVQM
+2630 FNSQLVVQM

-2654 HESITEYLDLMAAIP
+2654 HESITEYLNLMDAIP

-2700 GAVGG
+2700 GAVGD
-2705 LQSLENYLGYYGQFT
+2705 LQSLTNYVGYYGQFN
-2720 DSFIIPVGN
+2720 DPFIISVGSE
-2729 DGNFVVTDNY
+2729 GNFVVTDNY
-2739 YDESQSL
+2739 YDEDQSV
-2746 RMLTATLMNADGE
+2746 RMLTATLMSADGDV
-2759 IIAEIT
+2759 ISEIT
-2765 TSGDPDDP
+2765 SPDDT
-2773 EDDSQ
+2773 EDERQLNVRS
-2778 VHIRAVGEDGNFVVV
+2778 VGEDGSFVVV
-2793 SKYAAQLYSS
+2793 SKHEVQLYSA
-2803 LGVAIGD
+2803 LGVAIGES
-2810 AMPLNSAVSGAHFEA
+2810 MPISKDNPNSYVEFEGVAVFS
-2825 LEVIGDTGSYIITS
+2825 DTDSYIVIS
-2839 FKYTYEGEDRY
+2839 SAYTYDDAGRY
-2850 PVISAQIFNAQG
+2850 PTLYAQIFTSEG
-2862 EYQGDSIVLG
+2862 EYQGESFVVATGALDKKFHSS
-2872 EGELNTKIHHTRS
+2872 RS
-2885 DIGLIGDDK
+2885 DTVLIGGDK
-2894 MVVSWTTRDSDG
+2894 VVVVWSERDSTDE
-2906 GAGARITYFQTIN
+2906 AGSKITYLQTIN
-2919 ADGTLSGEAI
+2919 PDGTLDGDVI
-2929 TPFASIGESEEISV
+2929 IPFESISDTALVDTRVSDIL
-2943 RIANIFPVGEQGNY
+2943 AVGDQGSY
-2957 VLLGRVDYVDSG
+2957 VLIGRNTLNSDERSYF
-2969 DREYYAKFVN
+2969 AKFVN
-2979 GNGEVTDLEDA
+2979 GDGSITDLEDV
-2990 DLLADNNPRF
+2990 DIPVDSNPRF

-3075 DSEAVTDVYSQKFNA
+3075 GSEAVTDVYSQKFNA

-3269 DSITW
+3269 DNITW